1 MNKMKQPVLRSTAI
15 FGARFGRRQ
24 RTSGI
29 FLVLILVLIKASSSF
44 PQSQRAPNPKA
55 AVTSAVPAQNLDFSG
70 GRLPSNFVPIPA
82 AELYEAAGRT
92 LVAPEKSEFETTAQY
107 QARIEAL
114 AQKILLRGL
123 KASDDF
129 AFVLRPSSH
138 SISGPLQKRDD
149 FLMFQAG
156 VETKYDA
163 DSKQMSVSIPTDAG
177 EFGGD
182 YKWVSAIHR
191 SVAYGVPY
199 VGQTAFGVKHL
210 IRRVKTDTLELEMED
225 YDWLSPDYTGDG
237 TEKVFSLTVEPDQ
250 ARTLSDDIEIIVI
263 GKLRA
268 PFTSHSVDGTEP
280 SLEQAE
286 PTNIARVH
294 RLLHITLDRV
304 IIADSRTGAILKQ
317 FSRKK
322 HQTEFPL
329 TVEFRGEDV
338 PFSDSRCTESAY
350 LFPFNILS
358 IDYSVDGGAE
368 QHEFL
373 QDPTRNGPLRIE
385 AHSYVDVSIKY
396 CDIPRV
402 RVLVGG
408 SPYKL
413 SCEYQGQYIANDSK
427 CARIQTES
435 AQPSSSETQ

>member
-1 MNKMKQPVLRSTAI
+1 MLLLTA
-15 FGARFGRRQ
+15 A
-24 RTSGI
+24 
-29 FLVLILVLIKASSSF
+29 AMSF
-44 PQSQRAPNPKA
+44 PQTQRDLKTKPA
-55 AVTSAVPAQNLDFSG
+55 AIPIVPSQNLDFSG
-70 GRLPSNFVPIPA
+70 DRLPSNFVPIPA

-114 AQKILLRGL
+114 AQKALLRGL
-123 KASDDF
+123 KTSDDF
-129 AFVLRPSSH
+129 AFVLRPSSR

-149 FLMFQAG
+149 FLLFQAG

-177 EFGGD
+177 EFGSD

-210 IRRVKTDTLELEMED
+210 IRKVKTDTLELEIED
-225 YDWLSPDYTGDG
+225 YDWLLPDRTGDG
-237 TEKVFSLTVEPDQ
+237 TEKVFSLTVEPEQ
-250 ARTLSDDIEIIVI
+250 ARTLSDDIEIVVI

-280 SLEQAE
+280 SLKQVE
-286 PTNIARVH
+286 PTDITRVH

-338 PFSDSRCTESAY
+338 PFSDSRCTKSAH

-358 IDYSVDGGAE
+358 IDYGLDGGTE
-368 QHEFL
+368 QHAFL
-373 QDPTRNGPLRIE
+373 NEPLHVE
-385 AHSYVDVSIKY
+385 ARQYVDVSIRY
-396 CDIPRV
+396 CNVSRV
-402 RVLVGG
+402 RAFVGG
-408 SPYKL
+408 RPYKL
-413 SCEYQGQYIANDSK
+413 SCEYQGQYIGNDSK
-427 CARIQTES
+427 CARIQIES
-435 AQPSSSETQ
+435 APPSSSETQ